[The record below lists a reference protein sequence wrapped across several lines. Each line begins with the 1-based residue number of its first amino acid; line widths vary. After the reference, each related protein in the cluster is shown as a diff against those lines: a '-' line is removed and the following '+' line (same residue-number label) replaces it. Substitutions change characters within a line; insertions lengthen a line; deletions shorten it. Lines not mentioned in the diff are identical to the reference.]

1 MDTTH
6 PPISAGR
13 AAASLP
19 PSAGPAGPR
28 GDTTGH
34 AGATAALE
42 DCDVLVVG
50 SGASGLAA
58 AVAAAQFGL
67 KVVVAEK
74 ASVFGGTSAWSGGWL
89 WIPRNPLARAAG
101 LEEDPAEPKRYL
113 ASVLGNR
120 ASDPRIDAF
129 LANGPEMVD
138 FFARNSAVEWIDG
151 NGIPDFHDLP
161 GAAQGGR
168 SVSVRPYDGRAL
180 GPMIH
185 RLRPPLDVISLWG
198 MGIAGGADLRHFL
211 DATCKPASAL
221 HVLKRLGR
229 HLRDLALHRRG
240 MQLVNGNA
248 LVARLLRSA
257 VDKGVTLLP
266 EAPVT
271 RLLCAGD
278 RVSGAVLRLD
288 GREVT
293 LRARRGVVL
302 AAGGFPHDRARLAAT
317 MAHAADGTGHHS
329 AAPVENTGD
338 GMRLG
343 EAAGGACRFDLDQ
356 PAAWAPVSLVPG
368 GDGVQRFP
376 HLVERAKPGFLAV
389 DAQGQRFV
397 NEADSYHDVLK
408 AMLDHGTPHAWL
420 IADHRA
426 QRRFGLGWAKPFPFP
441 TFAARRAGYL
451 KRGRT
456 LAELAA
462 ACDLP
467 AAALE
472 ATVERFN
479 RFAREGRDP
488 DFGRGLSTY
497 NRVQGE
503 AGQSLGPLDRAPF
516 YAVRIVPGS
525 LGTFAGLSTDA
536 AGRVLAED
544 STPVAGLFAVGNDAA
559 SIFGGHYPSGGIT
572 LGPGMTF
579 GYIAARVLAG
589 LPVTGVENPQARD
602 LETTP

>member
-1 MDTTH
+1 M
-6 PPISAGR
+6 
-13 AAASLP
+13 
-19 PSAGPAGPR
+19 
-28 GDTTGH
+28 TG
-34 AGATAALE
+34 TPE
-42 DCDVLVVG
+42 TPTDCDVLVVG
-50 SGASGLAA
+50 SGAAGLAT

-74 ASVFGGTSAWSGGWL
+74 APWFGGTSAWSGGWL
-89 WIPRNPLARAAG
+89 WIPHNPLARAAG
-101 LEEDPAEPKRYL
+101 IVEDPAAPKRYL
-113 ASVLGNR
+113 ASVLGTR
-120 ASDPRIDAF
+120 ARDPRIDAF
-129 LANGPEMVD
+129 LANGPEMVA
-138 FFARNSAVEWIDG
+138 FFARTSAVDWIDG
-151 NGIPDFHDLP
+151 NAVPDFHDLP
-161 GAAQGGR
+161 GSVRGGR

-180 GPMIH
+180 GAMIA

-211 DATCKPASAL
+211 DATHKPASAL

-229 HLRDLALHRRG
+229 HLRDLALHGRG
-240 MQLVNGNA
+240 MQLANGNA

-257 VDKGVTLLP
+257 LDKGVTLLA

-271 RLLCAGD
+271 RLLRNGD
-278 RVSGAVLRLD
+278 RVTGAVLTVD
-288 GREVT
+288 GRPVT
-293 LRARRGVVL
+293 VTARRGVVL

-317 MAHAADGTGHHS
+317 MPHAGADGRGHHS
-329 AAPVENTGD
+329 AAPVENSGD
-338 GMRLG
+338 GLGLG

-368 GDGVQRFP
+368 RDGVRRFP
-376 HLVERAKPGFLAV
+376 HLVERAKPGILAV
-389 DAQGQRFV
+389 DPRGERFV

-408 AMLDHGTPHAWL
+408 AMLRRGDSHGWL

-426 QRRFGLGWAKPFPFP
+426 QRRYGLGWAKPFPFP
-441 TFAARRAGYL
+441 TGPARRAGYL

-472 ATVERFN
+472 ATVARFN
-479 RFAREGRDP
+479 RFARDGSDP
-488 DFGRGLSTY
+488 DFGRGASAF
-497 NRVQGE
+497 NRAQGE
-503 AGQSLGPLDRAPF
+503 AGRSLGPLERAPF

-525 LGTFAGLSTDA
+525 LGTFAGLATDPSA
-536 AGRVLAED
+536 RVLAAD
-544 STPVAGLFAVGNDAA
+544 GTPVAGLFAVGNDAA

-589 LPVTGVENPQARD
+589 LPVTGAEAPQARD